1 MVHEAAQPKG
11 KKPATAAAKAK
22 REEMLKQ
29 ANAAGSSAA
38 GPA

>member
-11 KKPATAAAKAK
+11 KKTATSAAKAK
-22 REEMLKQ
+22 REEMHKQ
-29 ANAAGSSAA
+29 AAGSSAG